1 MIAHFF
7 DINTLITVESEVWI
21 VSKRNPN
28 LPILKMNQ
36 SDFNLIRKGL
46 YRKTGTPITIANT
59 EYFLPQ
65 DLMESLKIKCK
76 KTNVNITELSFSM
89 QEFMNPEIIE
99 NLNHKIW
106 KEHLISLK
114 NSNDDIYII
123 CSKNTK
129 KNYEPLIKKLEE
141 FLFELGLK
149 VKKYYHISET
159 FYNRDEEKI
168 AHKKVRLI
176 LQHLVGMKTENDKF
190 CDEELNQYDE
200 VNFYDDERTSIN
212 LSKQINSVFKF
223 ILDNTE
229 KDIKE
234 KIESIIKQ
242 RKLLLVLNEV
252 TYNKVNPFI
261 KNSIELKIERIF
273 KTFEGFKYKF

>member
-1 MIAHFF
+1 MNAHFF
-7 DINTLITVESEVWI
+7 DINTLISVESEVWI

-28 LPILKMNQ
+28 LPILKMTQ

-46 YRKTGTPITIANT
+46 YRKTGTPITITNT

-65 DLMESLKIKCK
+65 DLMESLKLKCK
-76 KTNVNITELSFSM
+76 RLNVNITELSFSM

-99 NLNHKIW
+99 NLNYKIW
-106 KEHLISLK
+106 KEHIISLK
-114 NSNDDIYII
+114 NTDDDIYVI

-149 VKKYYHISET
+149 VKNYYHISET

-176 LQHLVGMKTENDKF
+176 LQHLIGMKTETDKF
-190 CDEELNQYDE
+190 SDEEINQYDDIS
-200 VNFYDDERTSIN
+200 FYEDERTSLN
-212 LSKQINSVFKF
+212 LSKQINTVFKF
-223 ILDNTE
+223 IYDNSDKTV
-229 KDIKE
+229 KE
-234 KIESIIKQ
+234 KIDSLIKQ
-242 RKLLLVLNEV
+242 KRLILNLNEV
-252 TYNKVNPFI
+252 TYNKVNPFV
-261 KNSIELKIERIF
+261 KNTIEVKIPRII
-273 KTFEGFKYKF
+273 KTFEGFRHKF